1 MIAFSNKSTSQNLE
15 KLSVEFD
22 ADYCYYFKIPN
33 DINYG
38 FALLFSDYI
47 SDGFRLNV
55 GVEYRKSNLYRDTY
69 YNHGYERNYFHV
81 GYIDYLINGNIR
93 IFSKN
98 KFYTSL
104 FVGISINTI
113 VDYSGKVYYQYSV
126 ENIMEMLHEEGNC
139 IGISL
144 MLGESFSYKIR
155 NRLFLHL
162 TPFVNYR
169 IKTDNRIKEMLDHN
183 GRDFFAKQVVC
194 GNENRH
200 RIFVLRQNIVKKS
213 LIKKYRKTGKKIFL
227 LKV

>member
-1 MIAFSNKSTSQNLE
+1 MKKVLIIILCMIAFSNKSTSQNLE

-162 TPFVNYR
+162 TLFVNYR
-169 IKTDNRIKEMLDHN
+169 IKTDNRIKEMLDYN
-183 GRDFFAKQVVC
+183 GRDFLRSKWYVGMRIGIEYLFYDRTLSK
-194 GNENRH
+194 NR
-200 RIFVLRQNIVKKS
+200 
-213 LIKKYRKTGKKIFL
+213 
-227 LKV
+227 

>member
-1 MIAFSNKSTSQNLE
+1 MKKVLIIILSMIAFSNKSTSQNLE

-144 MLGESFSYKIR
+144 MLGELFSYKIR

-183 GRDFFAKQVVC
+183 GRDFLRSKWYVGMRIGIEYLFYDRTLSK
-194 GNENRH
+194 NR
-200 RIFVLRQNIVKKS
+200 
-213 LIKKYRKTGKKIFL
+213 
-227 LKV
+227 

>member
-1 MIAFSNKSTSQNLE
+1 MKKVLIIILCMIAFSNKSTSQNLE

-183 GRDFFAKQVVC
+183 GRDFCEAS
-194 GNENRH
+194 GMWE
-200 RIFVLRQNIVKKS
+200 
-213 LIKKYRKTGKKIFL
+213 
-227 LKV
+227 

>member
-1 MIAFSNKSTSQNLE
+1 MKKVLIIILCMIAFINKSTSQNLE

-183 GRDFFAKQVVC
+183 GHDFLRSKWYVGMRIGIEYLFYDRTLSK
-194 GNENRH
+194 NR
-200 RIFVLRQNIVKKS
+200 
-213 LIKKYRKTGKKIFL
+213 
-227 LKV
+227 